1 MSSASQESQQLV
13 KAFLRKAA
21 PLIRNCNE
29 ALVKRDLASLQQHA
43 KEFQMSARQAGQVML
58 EVQAQLLNQAA
69 ENREMY
75 QVSYLLTRISKTLS
89 VMLADAREQF
99 SNQAAVQATTT
110 TNPSQEGQIPSSS
123 KLLGNYL
130 IEAELLTP
138 AQIEVALADQKV
150 TGARLGEILAT
161 RGWIKQGTIEYIMR
175 KVIAPERKQTT
186 PPASATQTP
195 PAKPKAPTQPPAD
208 SVNNK
213 STLVDE
219 HKSTYLYY

>member
-99 SNQAAVQATTT
+99 SNQAAAQATP
-110 TNPSQEGQIPSSS
+110 NPNQEGQIPSSS

-175 KVIAPERKQTT
+175 KVIAPERKQTI
-186 PPASATQTP
+186 PPAAAPQTP
-195 PAKPKAPTQPPAD
+195 PAKPKSPTQPPAD